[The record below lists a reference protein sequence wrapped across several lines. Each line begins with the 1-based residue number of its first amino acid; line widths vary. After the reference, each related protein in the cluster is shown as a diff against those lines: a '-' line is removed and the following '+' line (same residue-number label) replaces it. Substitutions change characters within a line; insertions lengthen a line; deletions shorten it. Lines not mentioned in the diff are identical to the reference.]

1 MNAIL
6 FFSWSVKSMSSK
18 SGIQVINLFVIS
30 ILRKLLLSAIGG
42 GMVVVVVV
50 LVVVVVVL
58 VVVVVGIADKIAW
71 F

>member
-18 SGIQVINLFVIS
+18 SGIEVINLFVIS

-42 GMVVVVVV
+42 GMVVV
-50 LVVVVVVL
+50 LL
-58 VVVVVGIADKIAW
+58 YL
-71 F
+71 